1 MYPGLGKARSAIKL
15 PPGRPEKV
23 PVSSSC
29 EFRLDGNQMI
39 SVIAVATPQVLMLP
53 LIKFLDVPGLSLRR
67 HDELPGLGGRVI
79 WADPDFHRAPQ
90 RIQPSGEFVD
100 GDTFH
105 APAKDFGKCGLIGA
119 AKLRRFLLR
128 ETPLLDGKRPV
139 LAV

>member
-1 MYPGLGKARSAIKL
+1 
-15 PPGRPEKV
+15 
-23 PVSSSC
+23 
-29 EFRLDGNQMI
+29 MI

-53 LIKFLDVPGLSLRR
+53 LVKFLDVPGLSLRS
-67 HDELPGLGGRVI
+67 HDELPGLGGTVI

-105 APAKDFGKCGLIGA
+105 VPAKDFGKCGLIGA